1 VQVDLEEQARLFR
14 ESIKKLDDMPLDE
27 GTRQAVGKVKPALI
41 AYVDSAT
48 TVVSLAFTDRAAAD
62 TKMGDFMRAF
72 KSLEKEMGALSEL
85 IETQAKD
92 TQAESDATSAAAK
105 LTILGVLAL
114 SVGVLLVIGWLTSRS
129 IIGPIRAVQIAET
142 VASGD
147 LNSRIDVRGNDET
160 ARQAAHLATDTS
172 ETATQGGAAVGQVV
186 HTMDEI
192 SQASQKIADIIGVI
206 DGIAFQTNILALN
219 AAVEAARAGEQGRGF
234 AVVAAE
240 VRTLAQRGGG

>member
-1 VQVDLEEQARLFR
+1 
-14 ESIKKLDDMPLDE
+14 MPLDE
-27 GTRQAVGKVKPALI
+27 GTRQAVGKVKQALI

-129 IIGPIRAVQIAET
+129 IIGPIRRAVQIAET